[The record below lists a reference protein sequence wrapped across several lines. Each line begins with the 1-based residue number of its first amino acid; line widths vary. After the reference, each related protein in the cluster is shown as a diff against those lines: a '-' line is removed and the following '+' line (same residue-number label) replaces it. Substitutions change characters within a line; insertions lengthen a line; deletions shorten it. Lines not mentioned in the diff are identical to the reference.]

1 MTPPSR
7 THRRRLRA
15 VRFLALGL
23 LVLPVA
29 VSCAGQA
36 AVAPAAAPAA
46 AGDLRQAP
54 WAHQPDGAPSIHDV
68 AARPSVGFPPGTTYG
83 EALAQLLVA
92 VAETGAPPAGTTVLD
107 PLPAE
112 VVYVTPAGPG
122 DGIRLSLT
130 APWGW
135 IPATGAIRAP
145 SYSLPG
151 SLSAEEAVRAAAA
164 ARDSG
169 AALPEGATVDVP
181 VLPACEIAHGTPA
194 DRVPC
199 P

>member
-1 MTPPSR
+1 M
-7 THRRRLRA
+7 
-15 VRFLALGL
+15 
-23 LVLPVA
+23 LPVA
-29 VSCAGQA
+29 VSCADGA
-36 AVAPAAAPAA
+36 AVAPGAASAS

-68 AARPSVGFPPGTTYG
+68 PLRASVGFPPGTTYG
-83 EALAQLLVA
+83 EALTELLVA
-92 VAETGAPPAGTTVLD
+92 VAGTGAPPPGTTLLD

-112 VVYVTPAGPG
+112 VVYVAPAGPG

-151 SLSAEEAVRAAAA
+151 WLSAEEAARRAAA
-164 ARDSG
+164 ARDAG
-169 AALPEGATVDVP
+169 GVLPEGAVVDVP
-181 VLPACEIAHGTPA
+181 VLPACEIAHGTPT